1 MPENDIYIFSPSLD
15 ETSTYNDL
23 SAGDSIKLFSVYID
37 NITNCGQQIRIFQ
50 NGVDPGKLEPSMGF
64 LDFSNDFKFIGSSNA

>member
-37 NITNCGQQIRIFQ
+37 NITNCGQQ
-50 NGVDPGKLEPSMGF
+50 LESFRMV
-64 LDFSNDFKFIGSSNA
+64 LTLESWNQVWVS